1 MITIETINK
10 LIQKCLN
17 ERKIFHSEAD
27 FQHSLA
33 WKIHEKFGK
42 KLSIRLEF
50 AFGSKYVDII
60 LIDSYKNKIG
70 IELKAEQFSE
80 EILRLNAEIVHC

>member
-1 MITIETINK
+1 MITLDVVNK
-10 LIQKCLN
+10 LVQECLN

-42 KLSIRLEF
+42 KFKIRLEF
-50 AFGSKYVDII
+50 VI
-60 LIDSYKNKIG
+60 
-70 IELKAEQFSE
+70 
-80 EILRLNAEIVHC
+80 